1 MMNRKSDTERNMNSR
16 PQEETLSTPARA
28 REETIDRRTVFT
40 AFAGALGATAI
51 SGSVRGAAEPVD
63 IGASSSW
70 ADTMADL
77 RALLAPTAAT
87 IVHLLGYHTPSDGG
101 GGVFRWDAVST
112 LPDDGGLT
120 IIPNGSPTQGRWRRV
135 TSGPVNI
142 RWFGASSGAT
152 SSQNSAS
159 IQKAIDS
166 LPGSGG
172 AVLFPAGAYRV
183 ADAVRV
189 VRNNV
194 FLIGE
199 GMDATTLIGD
209 LALYAVVRFGNLATD
224 ERPINCSIE
233 QMSID
238 RQEGAIPV
246 GAMGIL
252 WEHFNLGYERFTR
265 VNRHYYGRKIT
276 GPYPSASFAYSLY
289 EPQSSNMTRAHMCI
303 GSVAGVKVFGGVF
316 GRNGGEAFDC
326 AGVIEIGEV
335 ANDLTFV
342 GCTFI
347 PQGPATTSGN
357 KPGVILIN
365 GMTNPTGVYYF
376 FDCNTENTSVG
387 FTSAATT
394 PYINDIQVVGGRW
407 AMEMAMFNFNPNTK
421 VGAMKLTGVSIS
433 APVGLLNSLWLI
445 ISGCLITGASAFFGA
460 SETDMTI
467 TGNRFLG
474 SVLLQGDFRGL
485 MFTGNVHNGLTDA
498 TSVNSNVLVTN
509 NLQSSI

>member
-1 MMNRKSDTERNMNSR
+1 MMNRKSDTEHNMHSQ
-16 PQEETLSTPARA
+16 PQEETLSTPARG
-28 REETIDRRTVFT
+28 REETIGRRTVFT
-40 AFAGALGATAI
+40 AFAGALGATAL
-51 SGSVRGAAEPVD
+51 SGTVREPAEPVD

-77 RALLAPTAAT
+77 RAMSAPTGAT

-101 GGVFRWDAVST
+101 GGVFRWDALST
-112 LPDDGGLT
+112 LLDDGGLT
-120 IIPNGSPTQGRWRRV
+120 IIPNGTPTQGRWRRA

-142 RWFGASSGAT
+142 RWFGASPNAT

-172 AVLFPAGAYRV
+172 TVLFPAGAYRV

-194 FLIGE
+194 YLIGE
-199 GMDATTLIGD
+199 GIDATTLIGD

-238 RQEGAIPV
+238 RQEGAIPI

-252 WEHFNLGYERFTR
+252 WEHFNYGYERFTR
-265 VNRHYYGRKIT
+265 VNRQYYGRKIT
-276 GPYPSASFAYSLY
+276 GPFPACSIGYSLY
-289 EPQSSNMTRAHMCI
+289 EPYSSNMTRAHMCI
-303 GSVAGVKVFGGVF
+303 GSVAGVKVFGGHF

-326 AGVIEIGEV
+326 AGIIEIGEV

-342 GCTFI
+342 GCTFV
-347 PQGPATTSGN
+347 PTGPATNPGN
-357 KPGVILIN
+357 KPGVVLIN

-394 PYINDIQVVGGRW
+394 TYINDIQVVGGRW
-407 AMEMAMFNFNPNTK
+407 AMEMAMFNFNNNTK
-421 VGAMKLTGVSIS
+421 VGAMKLTGVNIS
-433 APVGLLNSLWLI
+433 APVGLLNSLWLLI
-445 ISGCLITGASAFFGA
+445 TGCLITGASGFFGVT
-460 SETDMTI
+460 ETDMTI

-474 SVLLQGDFRGL
+474 SVLLHGAFRTL
-485 MFTGNVHNGLTDA
+485 MFTGNVHNGLTN
-498 TSVNSNVLVTN
+498 TSSGNCLVTN
-509 NLQSSI
+509 NLQTDI